1 MKKVLFFIMA
11 MATFVNANAFK
22 FDGVDL
28 SGTQQQV
35 AREISVRGYVY
46 DQATNSLK
54 GNCHGMEIFL
64 SMDTENVQDRS
75 KIGRLIVD
83 IPMSDAK
90 AYENS
95 IVVFNVIYHRIAS
108 TSGNIT
114 YSVDDDG
121 TVMELVKTNKGI
133 QLVYVTPN
141 YKAKK

>member
-1 MKKVLFFIMA
+1 MKKFLFFFIA
-11 MATFVNANAFK
+11 LVTFSNANAFK
-22 FDGVDL
+22 FDGIDL
-28 SGTQQQV
+28 NGTQQQV
-35 AREISVRGYVY
+35 AREISIKGYVY
-46 DQATNSLK
+46 DQESNSLK
-54 GNCHGMEIFL
+54 GNCHGMEIYL

-121 TVMELVKTNKGI
+121 TVMELVKTSKGI

>member
-11 MATFVNANAFK
+11 MAAFVNANAFK
-22 FDGVDL
+22 FDGIDL

-54 GNCHGMEIFL
+54 GNCHGMEIYL

-83 IPMSDAK
+83 VPMSDAK

-121 TVMELVKTNKGI
+121 TVMELVKTSKGI

>member
-1 MKKVLFFIMA
+1 MA
-11 MATFVNANAFK
+11 MAAFVNANAFK

>member
-11 MATFVNANAFK
+11 MAAFVNANAFK
-22 FDGVDL
+22 FDGIDL

-121 TVMELVKTNKGI
+121 TVMELVKTSKGI

>member
-1 MKKVLFFIMA
+1 
-11 MATFVNANAFK
+11 
-22 FDGVDL
+22 
-28 SGTQQQV
+28 
-35 AREISVRGYVY
+35 
-46 DQATNSLK
+46 
-54 GNCHGMEIFL
+54 MEIFL

-121 TVMELVKTNKGI
+121 TVMELVKTSKGI

>member
-11 MATFVNANAFK
+11 MAAFVNANAFK
-22 FDGVDL
+22 FDGIDL

-54 GNCHGMEIFL
+54 GNCHGMEIYL

-121 TVMELVKTNKGI
+121 TVMELVKTSKGI

>member
-121 TVMELVKTNKGI
+121 TVMELVKTSKGI

>member
-1 MKKVLFFIMA
+1 MKKALFFIMA
-11 MATFVNANAFK
+11 MAMFVNANAFK

-46 DQATNSLK
+46 DQVSNSLK

-121 TVMELVKTNKGI
+121 TVMELVKTSKGI

>member
-11 MATFVNANAFK
+11 MAAFVNANAFK